1 MKKLQIDI
9 PHILPGVPDDKD
21 PCVQNFIKILREE
34 KGVEDVHVSETKQN
48 GVPQLCFHY
57 NPTQI
62 SISRIRLIAKQAGS
76 SITEKIGHKLIEVQG
91 IRHTRHARNIELAL
105 KNLPGMIEVSVSA
118 AGMVRAE
125 FEKKQLDE
133 SEIIDALK
141 NEGLSIPDKSV
152 DAERYLRSIKKGP
165 AKHTEVESSHQHD
178 HIHGGV
184 FGYNTELIF
193 SIISGILLAI
203 GFVFFLVAGT
213 PKWISISF
221 YIGSYLFGGFFTTRE
236 ALQRVSKGGFEV
248 DFLMMVAAIGAAIL
262 GKWVEGALLLFL
274 FSLGHALEH
283 HAMNKA
289 KKSIK
294 ALAELAPKTALRKQ
308 NGKTEEIDID
318 QVRVNDVIVVRP
330 DSKIPVDAVVIYGQ
344 SSVDQSSITGESIP
358 IDKTPVE
365 NTELDYSKENDI
377 KGENRVYSG
386 TINGNGSLEVKVI
399 KESKDTTLSRLI
411 TLVNEAQTQK
421 SPSQRFTDKFERYF
435 VPIILGLVV
444 LLLGAFLVIDE
455 TFTDSFYRAMTVLVA
470 SSPCAL
476 AISTPSA
483 VLSGVA
489 RAAKGGVLIKGG
501 RPLEDLG
508 VLTALAFD
516 KTGTLTEG
524 KPKLTEVIAFDDVTE
539 IELLKIAVAV
549 ESLSD
554 HPLARAIVRDGTKR
568 LNGVPFQEALDLE
581 SVLGKGIKA
590 TLGNDKVYIGNLILH
605 ESIDETKPSDAIRK
619 EVQALEEKG
628 NTTMLVRLNNT
639 FIGII
644 GLMDI
649 PRPEAKSTL
658 EQLKKVG
665 IKRMIM
671 LTGDNQSV
679 ADAVANEIGITD
691 AWGGLLPEE
700 KVDAINKLKINESK
714 VAMVGD
720 GVNDA
725 PAMAHSTVGIAMGA
739 ASSAVALETADIAL
753 MGNTLDAL
761 PFAIGL
767 SRKTRRIIKQNI
779 WISLGVVALLIPATI
794 FGFANMAVAVVIHE
808 GSTLL
813 VVFNALRLLRY
824 KK

>member
-274 FSLGHALEH
+274 FSLGHAW
-283 HAMNKA
+283 
-289 KKSIK
+289 S
-294 ALAELAPKTALRKQ
+294 
-308 NGKTEEIDID
+308 
-318 QVRVNDVIVVRP
+318 
-330 DSKIPVDAVVIYGQ
+330 
-344 SSVDQSSITGESIP
+344 
-358 IDKTPVE
+358 
-365 NTELDYSKENDI
+365 
-377 KGENRVYSG
+377 
-386 TINGNGSLEVKVI
+386 
-399 KESKDTTLSRLI
+399 
-411 TLVNEAQTQK
+411 
-421 SPSQRFTDKFERYF
+421 
-435 VPIILGLVV
+435 
-444 LLLGAFLVIDE
+444 
-455 TFTDSFYRAMTVLVA
+455 
-470 SSPCAL
+470 
-476 AISTPSA
+476 
-483 VLSGVA
+483 
-489 RAAKGGVLIKGG
+489 
-501 RPLEDLG
+501 
-508 VLTALAFD
+508 
-516 KTGTLTEG
+516 
-524 KPKLTEVIAFDDVTE
+524 
-539 IELLKIAVAV
+539 
-549 ESLSD
+549 
-554 HPLARAIVRDGTKR
+554 
-568 LNGVPFQEALDLE
+568 
-581 SVLGKGIKA
+581 
-590 TLGNDKVYIGNLILH
+590 
-605 ESIDETKPSDAIRK
+605 
-619 EVQALEEKG
+619 
-628 NTTMLVRLNNT
+628 TML
-639 FIGII
+639 
-644 GLMDI
+644 
-649 PRPEAKSTL
+649 
-658 EQLKKVG
+658 
-665 IKRMIM
+665 
-671 LTGDNQSV
+671 
-679 ADAVANEIGITD
+679 
-691 AWGGLLPEE
+691 
-700 KVDAINKLKINESK
+700 
-714 VAMVGD
+714 
-720 GVNDA
+720 
-725 PAMAHSTVGIAMGA
+725 
-739 ASSAVALETADIAL
+739 
-753 MGNTLDAL
+753 
-761 PFAIGL
+761 
-767 SRKTRRIIKQNI
+767 
-779 WISLGVVALLIPATI
+779 
-794 FGFANMAVAVVIHE
+794 
-808 GSTLL
+808 
-813 VVFNALRLLRY
+813 
-824 KK
+824 